1 MNLIKRELHG
11 PVAGRELDAKV
22 VGGNHDDGPSHNVM
36 LTYDVLVIRSRGI
49 EMEANWLDD

>member
-11 PVAGRELDAKV
+11 PVAGREFDGKV
-22 VGGNHDDGPSHNVM
+22 VGGNHDDGPSHNVV